1 MAAFT
6 PALAEVDEANFGA
19 RGRQKSS
26 LELKGL
32 SGAWVQEL
40 CGVTGHTTF
49 HL

>member
-1 MAAFT
+1 M
-6 PALAEVDEANFGA
+6 LMKLILVSRVERE
-19 RGRQKSS
+19 KSS

-40 CGVTGHTTF
+40 HGVTGHTTF